1 MTIISSKHLNFL
13 DSVSTEEETLFM
25 IGPILLRS
33 AFPGLKLYEA
43 QEIFEFWLEDRNY
56 ST

>member
-1 MTIISSKHLNFL
+1 MTIISSKHLDFL
-13 DSVSTEEETLFM
+13 DSVDQDDET
-25 IGPILLRS
+25 ISIVGPILLRS